1 MKKIYGEG
9 ALSMLACSRSF
20 IFTSRS
26 EAPAGSK
33 QTEGKAVVSYK
44 QHSFD
49 DGGNSLVTKSV
60 YQMNKFGKNY
70 EFFSNELPD
79 YLNCKAV
86 SLKDMSMLIAY
97 YDGNAAIFDKNCTQK
112 WSGSLKYKG
121 FAPADVVAEG
131 DFLWCSY
138 PESNAV
144 IKYNLNSM
152 QQTFRAGGSQSGG
165 IIEPYGL
172 WLHDNRL
179 IITSSA
185 SGVIL
190 SLNLDT
196 FYAEELH
203 DVGEPALQYMK
214 IDSNEI
220 VLTRTGIYK
229 L

>member
-1 MKKIYGEG
+1 MKKIYGNG
-9 ALSMLACSRSF
+9 VLSMLPCSRSF
-20 IFTSRS
+20 IFTATGNVPDKANKSD
-26 EAPAGSK
+26 
-33 QTEGKAVVSYK
+33 GKSIVSYK

-49 DGGNSLVTKSV
+49 DGSIELVTKSV
-60 YQMNKFGKNY
+60 YQMNKFGLNY
-70 EFFSNELPD
+70 EFYAANLSD

-86 SLKDMSMLIAY
+86 ALSNMAMLIAY
-97 YDGNAAIFDKNCTQK
+97 YNGTAEIYDKLCNKK

-121 FAPADVVAEG
+121 FAPADVVAQG

-144 IKYNLNSM
+144 IKYNINSM
-152 QQTFRAGGSQSGG
+152 QQTFRAGGGTQGG

-172 WLHDNRL
+172 WLQDDRL

-185 SGVIL
+185 SGIIQSL
-190 SLNLDT
+190 SLDT
-196 FYAEELH
+196 FYSEELY

-220 VLTRTGIYK
+220 VLTRSGIYK
-229 L
+229 M

>member
-1 MKKIYGEG
+1 
-9 ALSMLACSRSF
+9 MLPCNRSF
-20 IFTSRS
+20 IFTAAG
-26 EAPAGSK
+26 EAPAGAK
-33 QTEGKAVVSYK
+33 QEDGKAVVAYK
-44 QHSFD
+44 QYSFD
-49 DGGNSLVTKSV
+49 DASTELVTKSV
-60 YQMNKFGKNY
+60 YQMNKFGLNY
-70 EFFSNELPD
+70 EYLAANLPD

-86 SLKDMSMLIAY
+86 ALNDGSTLIAY
-97 YDGNAAIFDKNCTQK
+97 YDGSAAIFDKSRNQK

-121 FAPADVVAEG
+121 FAPADVVAQN

-152 QQTFRAGGSQSGG
+152 QQTFRAGGSSSGG

-172 WLHDNRL
+172 WLSDDRL

-185 SGVIL
+185 SGLVL
-190 SLNLDT
+190 SLSLDT

-203 DVGEPALQYMK
+203 DVGEPTLQYIK

>member
-1 MKKIYGEG
+1 MKKIYGTG
-9 ALSMLACSRSF
+9 ALSMLPCNRSF
-20 IFTSRS
+20 IFTALGDSPTGAKR
-26 EAPAGSK
+26 EDGTAI
-33 QTEGKAVVSYK
+33 VSYR

-49 DGGNSLVTKSV
+49 DGSTELVTKSV
-60 YQMNKFGKNY
+60 YQMNKFGINY
-70 EFFSNELPD
+70 EYYSANLPD

-86 SLKDMSMLIAY
+86 PLEGGSMLIAY
-97 YDGNAAIFDKNCTQK
+97 YDGNAAIYDKSCTQR

-172 WLHDNRL
+172 WLQDGHL

-185 SGVIL
+185 SGTIL
-190 SLNLDT
+190 SLGLDT

-203 DVGEPALQYMK
+203 DVGEPVLQYMK